1 MCFDCLCEQASVAVV
16 AGTLTEMLGATV
28 KAAAATASSGSTA
41 AVGQAVQL
49 LKGLAETAV
58 HCAERT
64 MLTPSQAGDSAAVQL
79 RLSAELDMAVPVLVH
94 LLALQRL
101 PADTSAATGQAA
113 DVAAG
118 VCVLVSKALAKGLS
132 HETAWMRTATLAA
145 AVKLGQGLCT
155 AGSAGGST
163 LFAGCLSSCGGAV
176 LQALLH
182 ADATENDV
190 QSAVAFYLL
199 ACRVVQDASH
209 RTTLCSAI
217 VPALIVLIG
226 RGKGADGRGSANK
239 QAKAVAALAGKLCL
253 SLAKDATLA
262 ADFKV
267 QVGRLTPDLRSTLEQ
282 GLRTAMS
289 GAASPAG
296 TPRARAGS
304 ADSARSGGATPRRG
318 TKPAI
323 ALKMDF

>member
-1 MCFDCLCEQASVAVV
+1 M
-16 AGTLTEMLGATV
+16 
-28 KAAAATASSGSTA
+28 KAAVAESSGGNAA

-49 LKGLAETAV
+49 LQGMVETSV
-58 HCAERT
+58 HCAEQT
-64 MLTPSQAGDSAAVQL
+64 MLTTEQAVDSAAVQR
-79 RLSAELDMAVPVLVH
+79 RLGAELDMAVPVLVH

-101 PADTSAATGQAA
+101 PTGEQDAGA
-113 DVAAG
+113 AAG
-118 VCVLVSKALAKGLS
+118 CCALLSNALAKGLVHS
-132 HETAWMRTATLAA
+132 MAFVRAATLVVT
-145 AVKLGQGLCT
+145 VKLGQGLCT
-155 AGSAGGST
+155 AGPGGST
-163 LFAGCLSSCGGAV
+163 LFASCLGTCGGAV

-182 ADATENDV
+182 IDVTETDV

-199 ACRVVQDASH
+199 ACRAVQDAAH

-226 RGKGADGRGSANK
+226 RGNNTTGSASK
-239 QAKAVAALAGKLCL
+239 QAKAVSALAGKLCL

-262 ADFKV
+262 ADFKL
-267 QVGRLTPDLRSTLEQ
+267 QVGRLTPDLRTTLEQ
-282 GLRTAMS
+282 GLRAVMS
-289 GAASPAG
+289 GGASPAG

-304 ADSARSGGATPRRG
+304 AGSNRSGGATPRRG